1 MIHLQPH
8 ASASFDQG
16 LATLF
21 SQLDAMR
28 DHLVKLSAYIRSML
42 GGSALDINDV
52 RAIEQEINALEYAID
67 QQVIHIL
74 SHYSPMAGELR
85 LVLAAV
91 KVASA
96 CERAADQ
103 LKNTAKRLGKLEGL
117 ATHSSNGPL
126 AILVDQVTQQIGDVL
141 DHLDALDD
149 EKMARI
155 LAEREAIHASYKQA
169 LAQLE
174 SSEHS
179 VQLAFIWRNI
189 ERVSELMYD
198 IAKIGYAAVHNRKY
212 VKPGL

>member
-16 LATLF
+16 LETLF
-21 SQLDAMR
+21 SQLEAMR
-28 DHLVKLSAYIRSML
+28 DHLLQLSGHIRSIL
-42 GGSALDINDV
+42 GGASLDLNAV

-74 SHYSPMAGELR
+74 SRYSPMADELR
-85 LVLAAV
+85 LVLAAI

-103 LKNTAKRLGKLEGL
+103 LKNTAKRLGRIEGV

-169 LAQLE
+169 LTQLPQTE
-174 SSEHS
+174 QAVE
-179 VQLAFIWRNI
+179 LAFIWRNI

-198 IAKIGYAAVHNRKY
+198 IAKIAYAAVHGRKY
-212 VKPGL
+212 VKLGL